1 MKEEKRNGVNFQL
14 VMLLILAILLVI
26 FTLQNSESVSL
37 KLFFWPV
44 KVPLVLLI
52 LASMLLG
59 YLLPHFSYL
68 PRIWSLKRELSRARK
83 RVEERNSNT
92 ENRWQDDD
100 PEGMTFDDLDR
111 DRNE

>member
-1 MKEEKRNGVNFQL
+1 MNEEKKNGVNFQL

-37 KLFFWPV
+37 RLFFWPV
-44 KVPLVLLI
+44 EVPLVLLI
-52 LASMLLG
+52 LVSMLLG

-83 RVEERNSNT
+83 RVEERESNN
-92 ENRWQDDD
+92 ENRWRDDD

-111 DRNE
+111 DRND